1 VSSAAKVPGGGVR
14 PESIREQRPPIR
26 IQQFAFPLALL
37 TMIVVG
43 SIAYPQFHTTAN
55 VRNVLTFA
63 SIPLIVALGQTVVVL
78 ARGADLSV
86 GSMIA
91 LSGAILGE
99 LFVIKHVSLALTFVI
114 CIGVGVLLGGMVNG
128 LIVTKLRVSFIIV
141 TLGTFSIFRSLADV
155 IINGTSISVYN
166 PTLDWMTNGQIGS
179 IPVLIVIAVV
189 FYLVML
195 AVLRG
200 TTFGRSVYAVG
211 ANPEAARLSGIPVHR
226 IVIAGYAICGGLAA
240 FAGIL
245 TVGQLGSA
253 QPTAGVSAELNSLA
267 AVLLGGTR
275 FSGGHGGVTGTVM
288 GVLFLGT
295 LTNLLLIAGV
305 NSFWQGTASGLVL
318 ITAVALDRTRRD

>member
-1 VSSAAKVPGGGVR
+1 VTVERIRRGVAI
-14 PESIREQRPPIR
+14 PETIQEQLPPIR

-37 TMIVVG
+37 TMIVIG
-43 SIAYPQFHTTAN
+43 SLAYPQFHTSAN

-91 LSGAILGE
+91 LSGAVLGV
-99 LFVIKHVSLALTFVI
+99 LFVNKGLPLALTFAI
-114 CIGVGVLLGGMVNG
+114 CIGLGLALGAIANGVT
-128 LIVTKLRVSFIIV
+128 ITKLRVSFIIV

-155 IINGTSISVYN
+155 VINGTSISVYN

-179 IPVLIVIAVV
+179 IPVLIVTAAL
-189 FYLVML
+189 FYLLML
-195 AVLRG
+195 FVLRG
-200 TTFGRSVYAVG
+200 TTFGRAVYAVG

-226 IVIAGYAICGGLAA
+226 VVIAAYAICGGLAA

-253 QPTAGVSAELNSLA
+253 QPTAGVTAELNSLA

-295 LTNLLLIAGV
+295 LANLLLIAGV